1 MAKKSCEKHKTFN
14 YYCDECQSLNLKTS
28 SDQNQ
33 QRFRYNLLKKTG
45 RRKNLLILVVI
56 VVAILITL
64 AVLWWVPAWFG
75 NINLQDQLY
84 TNKAGG
90 LDYLDFYFLNFW
102 STNFLF
108 NKTALIGAFIGSI
121 VMSIFP
127 ERNLLTIIGTKLR
140 FGKPS
145 RKKALIFWWTI
156 GFVLFYFLGLTLDA
170 NNNGFSWAIYL
181 IENGQVEL
189 SPFIIFESFDVIF
202 NLSNTDFITIFLYSN
217 LILPIVLFVF
227 GIVILRLV
235 FNIVKY
241 IYLRRNDYLVIGNV
255 LVIVG
260 LICALVFC
268 FMPTLSLDG
277 INIIQ
282 ILALIFGFF
291 SFTSLGIAVY
301 IFGKAQ
307 YKKDSKNY
315 IFSRQ
320 KQKKI
325 IYVIVISI
333 VFTITPLLVSIGP
346 LINVNNTEVWTE
358 QQWLKKYNREIE
370 WTRACAGLDM
380 FEERPIE
387 NFTASS
393 ISGTDLVENESIRV
407 YDQNYAVQYL
417 AASIGS
423 TFEGLA
429 DSDIIYFNNTEYW
442 VAPKTVKF
450 SEIEGDTVRTN
461 TELYDHVEGFLAMD
475 TFNGSLVPDV
485 SEIFN
490 ISTDYPI
497 FFGESESQRYLEET
511 LGYYEEG
518 TLGAYD
524 SDILLNTGWEQGI
537 ENNNYIYDGEPD
549 GVLTGLEGF
558 WKTVNIGLL
567 AYAFQDEHEYVI
579 NRNVKDRINKILL
592 PHLKIDYDPYLVF
605 DFLRGKMY
613 YAVSIYT
620 HINIGAYSQYPV
632 LRFIGVC
639 LIDVLNGDMA
649 FYQNPSLD
657 TVNDPT
663 YLLWEIYLTK
673 YNWQTT
679 PTWLL
684 EQLRYPEDLFELQLE
699 ANYKYHVQN
708 PSTWRRADDF
718 HERPE
723 NGDLFY
729 IESDLGNGIEFVGI
743 DLVEYEGR
751 TATLLA
757 GMYVVR
763 HGDHFGEAIFY
774 HTRTSSENLIG
785 PKTARDTY
793 ASEATQEITL
803 IANARHGNTLLYPLG
818 GSIYYFI
825 PTYSTSG
832 DIQNLG
838 LVGFVEAFTREV
850 YYGFEV
856 NETADQF
863 LNISGGVPEPET
875 NITLSYSF
883 EMEDSMTYP
892 SDLANFIIT
901 LQNLDTNFTA
911 DPLQVKVNLSIYTDT
926 NNNVS
931 YYLILPPYLP
941 IENSTYVDG
950 TDTVVDFTVIDT
962 DLYFGEGLVLNGF
975 VNTTTVVHDIILHC
989 IWTLIVDSEIIYTS
1003 PEQWILVI

>member
-1 MAKKSCEKHKTFN
+1 MAKKSCEKHKKFN
-14 YYCDECQSLNLKTS
+14 YYCEDCRKLNLV
-28 SDQNQ
+28 NEEG
-33 QRFRYNLLKKTG
+33 RFRYSLLKKTG
-45 RRKNLLILVVI
+45 RNKKFLIIVVLI
-56 VVAILITL
+56 VAILIALT
-64 AVLWWVPAWFG
+64 VFWWWPAWYG
-75 NINLQDQLY
+75 NINLQSQLY

-90 LDYLDFYFLNFW
+90 LDYKDFYFLNLW

-121 VMSIFP
+121 IMSIFP

-145 RKKALIFWWTI
+145 HLKALIFWWTI

-181 IENGQVEL
+181 IENGQIEL
-189 SPFIIFESFDVIF
+189 SPTIIFDAFDVIF
-202 NLSNTDFITIFLYSN
+202 NSSSTDFVTIFLYSN
-217 LILPIVLFVF
+217 LILPILLFVF

-241 IYLRRNDYLVIGNV
+241 IYLRRNDYLVMGNA

-260 LICALVFC
+260 LICALTFC

-277 INIIQ
+277 INTIQ

-291 SFTSLGIAVY
+291 SFTSLGIAIY

-346 LINVNNTEVWTE
+346 LININNTEVWTE
-358 QQWLKKYNREIE
+358 QQWEKKYEREIE
-370 WTRACAGLDM
+370 WTRVCAGLDM

-387 NFTASS
+387 NFTASATS
-393 ISGTDLVENESIRV
+393 EGDLVWNYSVRV
-407 YDQNYAVQYL
+407 YDQNIAVRLL
-417 AASIGS
+417 AAEIGS
-423 TFEGLA
+423 LYEGLA

-442 VAPKTVKF
+442 VAPKTIKF
-450 SEIEGDTVRTN
+450 SEVETGSVSTN
-461 TELYDHVEGFLAMD
+461 TELYDHVEGFFAMD
-475 TFNGSLVPDV
+475 IFNGTLIPNV
-485 SEIFN
+485 SDIFN
-490 ISTDYPI
+490 ISVDAI
-497 FFGESESQRYLEET
+497 FFGESESQRYVEQTEN
-511 LGYYEEG
+511 YEG
-518 TLGAYD
+518 STIGAYD
-524 SDILLNTGWEQGI
+524 SDILLNTGWEKGI
-537 ENNNYIYDGEPD
+537 ENLNYTYAGEPD
-549 GVLTGLEGF
+549 GVLTGLEG
-558 WKTVNIGLL
+558 KC
-567 AYAFQDEHEYVI
+567 
-579 NRNVKDRINKILL
+579 KKRINQILL
-592 PHLKIDYDPYLVF
+592 PNLKVDYDPYLVF
-605 DFLRGKMY
+605 DSYHGKMY

-620 HINIGAYSQYPV
+620 HINIGSYSQYPV
-632 LRFIGVC
+632 LRFLGVS
-639 LIDVLNGDMA
+639 LIDVLDGDMV
-649 FYQNPSLD
+649 FYQNPNLD
-657 TVNDPT
+657 TINDPT
-663 YLLWEIYLTK
+663 YPLWKIYLTK
-673 YNWQTT
+673 YNWQPT
-679 PTWLL
+679 PNWLL
-684 EQLRYPEDLFELQLE
+684 KQLRYPEELFELQLE
-699 ANYKYHVQN
+699 ANYIYHVQN
-708 PSTWRRADDF
+708 PSTWRRGDDF

-729 IESDLGNGIEFVGI
+729 IESDLGDGIEFVGI
-743 DLVEYEGR
+743 DLVEYKGR

-763 HGDHFGEAIFY
+763 HRDHFGEAIFY

-793 ASEATQEITL
+793 ISEATQKITL
-803 IANARHGNTLLYPLG
+803 IANAVHGNTLLYPLG

-832 DIQNLG
+832 DIQNLAYS
-838 LVGFVEAFTREV
+838 GFVNAFTREV
-850 YYGFEV
+850 HHEDEV
-856 NETADQF
+856 WDAADLF
-863 LNISGGVPEPET
+863 LVRPGEVPEPEP
-875 NITLSYSF
+875 NITLSYNF
-883 EMEDSMTYP
+883 EMEELITYP
-892 SDLANFIIT
+892 SEANFIIT
-901 LQNLDTNFTA
+901 LQNFDTNFSA

-931 YYLILPPYLP
+931 YYLILPPYLYP

-962 DLYFGEGLVLNGF
+962 NLYFGEGLVLNGF
-975 VNTTTVVHDIILHC
+975 VNITTEVHDKVLHC
-989 IWTLIVDSEIIYTS
+989 IWTLIVDGEIFYTS
-1003 PEQWILVI
+1003 PEHLITVL